1 MADRSDTLRDSAR
14 FPTPIGKVLRRL
26 RRVFVVSV
34 VFSFAVNLMVLV
46 SPLYMMQIYNRVLP
60 ARSESTLIMLTGLVV
75 FALAALAILDAV
87 RSLVFVRVGGAVER
101 DLNEIVIDS
110 SFANML
116 QNHSTSYDH
125 ALRDFDTIRQFVWS
139 AMPGHLLDML
149 WVPLFVACVPPG
161 DAGRIVSVCSAA
173 WETETLWDVSV
184 ETVSDYRR
192 RGLAAACFIALA
204 RWMLAE
210 RGKRP
215 VWGAHESNPASL
227 ALAASLGFVRESEL
241 LSFQPR
247 TRRASAKLRET

>member
-1 MADRSDTLRDSAR
+1 MELLAPDLSGLPSALRAEV
-14 FPTPIGKVLRRL
+14 G
-26 RRVFVVSV
+26 
-34 VFSFAVNLMVLV
+34 
-46 SPLYMMQIYNRVLP
+46 
-60 ARSESTLIMLTGLVV
+60 
-75 FALAALAILDAV
+75 AALA
-87 RSLVFVRVGGAVER
+87 RV
-101 DLNEIVIDS
+101 
-110 SFANML
+110 
-116 QNHSTSYDH
+116 Q
-125 ALRDFDTIRQFVWS
+125 
-139 AMPGHLLDML
+139 
-149 WVPLFVACVPPG
+149 PLFVARVPPG
-161 DAGRIVSVCSAA
+161 DAGRIVAVCSAA

-184 ETVSDYRR
+184 ETVPDHRR